1 MFRRLPTLGGTP
13 RQVAE
18 ILNNAMDGKTN
29 NTGKFEI
36 ATGTAPLTVN
46 DARCGAD
53 SVVLLSPT
61 NSRSSQLI
69 NHIFISSVANG
80 SFVVDL
86 RSGSSGSGTA
96 SYSYI
101 LVG

>member
-29 NTGKFEI
+29 NTGKFQI

-61 NSRSSQLI
+61 NSRASQLI

>member
-13 RQVAE
+13 RQMAE

-61 NSRSSQLI
+61 NSRASQLI

-86 RSGSSGSGTA
+86 RSGGSGSGAA

>member
-61 NSRSSQLI
+61 NSRASQLI

>member
-1 MFRRLPTLGGTP
+1 MFRALPPFGGDQ
-13 RQVAE
+13 RAVAE
-18 ILNNAMDGKTN
+18 ILNGVMNGKTN
-29 NTGKFEI
+29 NTGRFEI

-61 NSRSSQLI
+61 NSRACQLI
-69 NHIFISSVANG
+69 NHVFISSTTSG
-80 SFVVDL
+80 SFVIDL

-96 SYSYI
+96 NFSYALI
-101 LVG
+101 G

>member
-29 NTGKFEI
+29 NTGKFQI

-61 NSRSSQLI
+61 NSRASQLI

-96 SYSYI
+96 NYSYI

>member
-36 ATGTAPLTVN
+36 ATGTVPLTVN

-61 NSRSSQLI
+61 NSRASQLI

-96 SYSYI
+96 NYSYI

>member
-61 NSRSSQLI
+61 NSRASQLI

-80 SFVVDL
+80 SFVVDS
-86 RSGSSGSGTA
+86 RSGS
-96 SYSYI
+96 
-101 LVG
+101 V

>member
-1 MFRRLPTLGGTP
+1 MFRALPPFGGDP
-13 RQVAE
+13 RAVAE
-18 ILNNAMDGKTN
+18 ILNGVMNGKTN
-29 NTGKFEI
+29 NTGSFELTT
-36 ATGTAPLTVN
+36 ATAPLTVN

-61 NSRSSQLI
+61 NSRASQLI

-96 SYSYI
+96 NYSYI